1 MHDLAESVRTMMTRA
16 ALVCLVWCL
25 LWDNIFVSCVEPIYE
40 FPAIDPAIYPVCT
53 EAVYK
58 QGNPDMHTTLYNCM
72 NNISYL
78 LQLRGRWTNFS
89 VRGVQSE

>member
-1 MHDLAESVRTMMTRA
+1 
-16 ALVCLVWCL
+16 
-25 LWDNIFVSCVEPIYE
+25 VSCVEPIYE

-78 LQLRGRWTNFS
+78 LQPGRWTNFS